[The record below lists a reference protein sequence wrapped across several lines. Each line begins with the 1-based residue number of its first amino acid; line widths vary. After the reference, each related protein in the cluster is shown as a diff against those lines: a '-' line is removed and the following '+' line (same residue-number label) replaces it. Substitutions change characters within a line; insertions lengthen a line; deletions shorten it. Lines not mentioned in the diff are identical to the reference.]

1 MRSHRCRGCNNAD
14 DSIITMN
21 GEKSAEDIVLPD
33 DGTEGRSETESGR
46 VLKGVPMQDSRNQY
60 TQKDLFEL
68 GQEEGTE
75 SPGPEQCAV
84 PAEKEMEGKASGNT
98 IMNELCRNTLAY
110 IVSYKTMEDAF
121 RKVARNRGSGGVDGM
136 EYDELMPYYGRHW
149 KEIRASLLEGSYK
162 PSPVRRVEIPKDN
175 GKTRKLGIPTLVDRG
190 VQQAIATVLSWIY
203 EPIFSDSSFG
213 FRPGRSAH
221 DALRR
226 CLEYANE
233 GYEWVVDMD
242 LEKYF
247 DTVPQSKL
255 LEMISQTIKDGRVI
269 SLLYRFMKAGVMEN
283 GAVARSESGI
293 PQGGPLSPIL
303 ANIMLDRCDKEL
315 EKRGLR
321 FVRYADDMM
330 IFARS
335 ERSAKRIMESITR
348 FIEKKLGLRVNREK
362 TVARRI
368 TDNVRFL
375 GHSFWKGN
383 EGKIALGIHEK
394 SMAKLKDSLKELTA
408 RKSQLSWEELKLK
421 LRQKITG
428 WVGYFRYANAK
439 RKLQALD
446 EWLRHRIRCLIF
458 RRYWRV
464 RSRYAFFVRN
474 CNVPHE
480 DALRV
485 ASARQGFWAFSG
497 YHMVSKWVSNN
508 LLRRA
513 GYTFLMD
520 VYERR
525 YIAIL

>member
-1 MRSHRCRGCNNAD
+1 
-14 DSIITMN
+14 
-21 GEKSAEDIVLPD
+21 
-33 DGTEGRSETESGR
+33 
-46 VLKGVPMQDSRNQY
+46 MQDSRNQY
-60 TQKDLFEL
+60 IQKDLFEL
-68 GQEEGTE
+68 SQEEETE
-75 SPGPEQCAV
+75 SPEPEQCAE
-84 PAEKEMEGKASGNT
+84 PAEKEVEGKASGNT

-121 RKVARNRGSGGVDGM
+121 RKVASNKGSGGIDGM
-136 EYDELMPYYGRHW
+136 EHDELMPYFNRHW
-149 KEIRASLLEGSYK
+149 KEIRESLLDGSYK

-175 GKTRKLGIPTLVDRG
+175 GRTRKLGIPTLVDRG

-203 EPIFSDSSFG
+203 EPTFSDSSFG
-213 FRPGRSAH
+213 FRPNRSAH

-226 CLEYANE
+226 CLEHAKD

-255 LEMISQTIKDGRVI
+255 LEMISQTVKDGRVI

-283 GAVARSESGI
+283 GVVVRSDIGI

-335 ERSAKRIMESITR
+335 ERSANRIMGSITN
-348 FIEKKLGLRVNREK
+348 FIEKRLKLRVNREK
-362 TVARRI
+362 TSVRKI
-368 TDNVRFL
+368 TNSVKFL
-375 GHSFWKGN
+375 GHSFWKGK

-394 SMAKLKDSLKELTA
+394 SMAKLKGSLKELTA
-408 RKSQLSWEELKLK
+408 RKSQLSWEKLKQK

-428 WVGYFRYANAK
+428 WISYFRYANAR
-439 RKLQALD
+439 RKLQAMD

-458 RRYWRV
+458 KRYRRV
-464 RSRYAFFVRN
+464 RSRYGIFTKT

-480 DALRV
+480 SALKM
-485 ASARQGFWAFSG
+485 ANARQGFWAFSG
-497 YHMVSKWVSNN
+497 FHVVSKWMSNN

-513 GYTFLMD
+513 GYAFLMD
-520 VYERR
+520 VYERTH
-525 YIAIL
+525 IAIL